1 MMKFGVTA
9 HELCRSYWVVKRQ
22 RSHNHLFGDGWL
34 EHSFCRKCV
43 DLGVVGE
50 EQKAAVV
57 GTTCLQRLE
66 DDVKALL
73 NRVKM
78 ARWMSKWIS
87 GVLCTGFRGRAKA
100 W

>member
-1 MMKFGVTA
+1 MSEDDEV
-9 HELCRSYWVVKRQ
+9 RSDSARTFQIVKRQ
-22 RSHNHLFGDGWL
+22 RSQNHLFGDGWL

-66 DDVKALL
+66 DHVRDLL
-73 NRVKM
+73 N
-78 ARWMSKWIS
+78 
-87 GVLCTGFRGRAKA
+87 
-100 W
+100 